1 MKPKT
6 TLILLVIAAAMGL
19 FIWLKDSQLPSTAD
33 RESRAKRIFDMKGD
47 DITKIQVALNT
58 SNLVGRVVIE
68 KEKDKWQLREPLAYR
83 ASGSEV
89 NSICSALEFL
99 NRDGV
104 ITPAELKAKGGK
116 LSDYGLDK
124 PPVELTFWKKDKQT
138 AIKVGKA
145 SPVGSTVYIQLAG
158 KDDILM
164 VDKSLLTKLDRKVD
178 ELRDKTVAEFSTLQ
192 ANRLEIVQG
201 KKSIEV
207 VKASKPGAAATSA
220 ADKVWRIAQPLV
232 ARADQGKVD
241 GLLDKLHGLQAE
253 SFATDKPA
261 DLTTYGLDQPQLELT
276 VYTTE
281 HEGAVTVQFGGAVK
295 DDATKVYCKRKGS
308 DTVLTIRGDALKD
321 FSAPVNDL
329 RDKKLADFNS
339 DDARQI
345 AISFASQPIRLVKEK
360 DDWKLTEPESIRAEN
375 DQVGNLLT
383 QLTGLEAK
391 EFVADVV
398 ADPAKYGLD
407 RPYYSITVKKDA
419 PPPPAPAMSAATSTN
434 APAVSAT
441 AKAAASTNVAT
452 ATTAIAVPAAKPELM
467 TAIELQ
473 FGKEDKEKKLIYI
486 KRADEPYIYAVES
499 AVFEKLPKTALALR
513 NRTLIATEKSKVTK
527 LSSQHGATTIT
538 IEKKDDK
545 WKLAPGVQGVL
556 DTNVVDDVLW
566 AVTGLNA
573 EKFIST
579 SAADRPKFG
588 LDKPAWTLNFDVN
601 EGGTNKTFG
610 LSLGH
615 ESADKGRY
623 GLLAGQP
630 AIFELSASTTGSL
643 TKDLLKR
650 PETNLPPA
658 KVTAPAPKA
667 PSAKSAK

>member
-104 ITPAELKAKGGK
+104 ITPAELKTEGGK

-124 PPVELTFWKKDKQT
+124 PPVELTFWKKDKPT
-138 AIKVGKA
+138 VIKVGKA

-164 VDKSLLTKLDRKVD
+164 VDKSLLAKLDRKVD
-178 ELRDKTVAEFSTLQ
+178 ELRDKTVAEFTTLQ

-207 VKASKPGAAATSA
+207 VKASKPGAAAASA

-241 GLLDKLHGLQAE
+241 GLLDKRHGLQAE

-308 DTVLTIRGDALKD
+308 DTVLTIRSDALKD

-329 RDKKLADFNS
+329 RDKKLTDFNA

-345 AISFASQPIRLVKEK
+345 AISFASQPIRLAKEK
-360 DDWKLTEPESIRAEN
+360 DDWKLTEPETIAAEN
-375 DQVGNLLT
+375 NEVSNLLT
-383 QLTGLEAK
+383 SLAGLEVK

-398 ADPAKYGLD
+398 TDLAKYGLD
-407 RPYYSITVKKDA
+407 RPYYTVTVKKDA
-419 PPPPAPAMSAATSTN
+419 PPPPAPAAPAATSTN
-434 APAVSAT
+434 TPAASVATNVVAAT
-441 AKAAASTNVAT
+441 AGKPAAV
-452 ATTAIAVPAAKPELM
+452 AAKPELV
-467 TAIELQ
+467 TVIELQ
-473 FGKEDKEKKLIYI
+473 FGKEDKEKKLIYV
-486 KRADEPYIYAVES
+486 KRADEPYIYAVDGET
-499 AVFEKLPKTALALR
+499 FGKLPKTALALR

-527 LSSQHGATTIT
+527 LSRQHGAAAIT

-566 AVTGLNA
+566 AVTGLNV
-573 EKFIST
+573 EKFVSI
-579 SAADRPKFG
+579 SAADRAKFG
-588 LDKPAWTLNFDVN
+588 LDQPAWTLNFDVN

-610 LSLGH
+610 LLLGH
-615 ESADKGRY
+615 ETGDKGRY
-623 GLLAGQP
+623 GLLTGQP
-630 AIFELSASTTGSL
+630 AIFELSVSTTGSL

-667 PSAKSAK
+667 PAAK

>member
-6 TLILLVIAAAMGL
+6 TLILLVIASAMGL

-33 RESRAKRIFDMKGD
+33 RESRAKRVFDLKGD

-58 SNLVGRVVIE
+58 SNLVGRIVIE
-68 KEKDKWQLREPLAYR
+68 KEKDRWQLREPLAYR
-83 ASGSEV
+83 ASGSEM

-99 NRDGV
+99 NRDGI
-104 ITPAELKAKGGK
+104 ITPAELKTKGSK

-124 PPVELTFWKKDKQT
+124 PPVELTFWKKDQQT
-138 AIKVGKA
+138 VIKVGKA
-145 SPVGSTVYIQLAG
+145 SAVGSTVYIQLAG

-164 VDKSLLTKLDRKVD
+164 VDKSLLAKLDRKVD

-192 ANRLEIVQG
+192 ANRFEIVQG

-207 VKASKPGAAATSA
+207 VKASKPGAAASP
-220 ADKVWRIAQPLV
+220 ADKIWRIAQPIV
-232 ARADQGKVD
+232 VRADQGKVD

-253 SFATDKPA
+253 SFATDKA
-261 DLTTYGLDQPQLELT
+261 VDLTTYGLDQPQLELT

-281 HEGAVTVQFGGAVK
+281 HEGAITVQFGGAVK
-295 DDATKVYCKRKGS
+295 DDATKVYCRRKGS
-308 DTVLTIRGDALKD
+308 DTVLTVRSDALKD
-321 FSAPVNDL
+321 FNVPVNDM
-329 RDKKLADFNS
+329 RDKKLADLNA

-345 AISFASQPIRLVKEK
+345 AISFASQPIRLAKEK
-360 DDWKLTEPESIRAEN
+360 DDWKLTEPETIQAEN
-375 DQVGNLLT
+375 GEVSNLLT
-383 QLTGLEAK
+383 NLTGLEVK

-398 ADPAKYGLD
+398 TDLAKYGLD
-407 RPYYSITVKKDA
+407 RPYYTLTVKKDA
-419 PPPPAPAMSAATSTN
+419 PPPPATPATTPVASTN
-434 APAVSAT
+434 APAVSAAT
-441 AKAAASTNVAT
+441 NVVAAANKAAAGVA
-452 ATTAIAVPAAKPELM
+452 AAKSELV

-473 FGKEDKEKKLIYI
+473 FGKEDKEKKIIYV

-499 AVFEKLPKTALALR
+499 STFEKLPKTALALR

-527 LSSQHGATTIT
+527 LTRQHGTVAIT

-566 AVTGLNA
+566 AITGLNA
-573 EKFIST
+573 EKFLSV
-579 SAADRPKFG
+579 SAADRAKFG
-588 LDKPAWTLNFDVN
+588 LDKPAWTLSFDVN
-601 EGGTNKTFG
+601 ESGTNKTFS
-610 LSLGH
+610 LSLGYKTT
-615 ESADKGRY
+615 DKGSY
-623 GLLAGQP
+623 GALAGQP
-630 AIFELSASTTGSL
+630 AIFELSAATTGSL

-658 KVTAPAPKA
+658 KVTAPATKA
-667 PSAKSAK
+667 VPGK

>member
-104 ITPAELKAKGGK
+104 ITPAELKTKGSK

-124 PPVELTFWKKDKQT
+124 PPVELTFWKKDKAT
-138 AIKVGKA
+138 VIKLGKTSA
-145 SPVGSTVYIQLAG
+145 VGSTVYIQIAG

-201 KKSIEV
+201 KKSIEI
-207 VKASKPGAAATSA
+207 VKASKPGAPAASA

-241 GLLDKLHGLQAE
+241 GVLDKLHGLQAE
-253 SFATDKPA
+253 SFASDKAA

-308 DTVLTIRGDALKD
+308 DTVLTVRSDALKD
-321 FSAPVNDL
+321 FNVPVNDM
-329 RDKKLADFNS
+329 RDKKLTDFNG

-345 AISFASQPIRLVKEK
+345 AISFANQPIRLAKEK
-360 DDWKLTEPESIRAEN
+360 DDWKLTEPETIQAEN
-375 DQVGNLLT
+375 NEVGNLLT
-383 QLTGLEAK
+383 SLTGLEVK

-398 ADPAKYGLD
+398 ADLAKYGLD
-407 RPYYSITVKKDA
+407 RPYYTVTVKKDA
-419 PPPPAPAMSAATSTN
+419 PPPPATPAATTVARTN
-434 APAVSAT
+434 APTASVAT
-441 AKAAASTNVAT
+441 NVVAAAAGKAVA
-452 ATTAIAVPAAKPELM
+452 AAAAAKPELVTM
-467 TAIELQ
+467 VELQ
-473 FGKEDKEKKLIYI
+473 FGKEDKEKKLIYV
-486 KRADEPYIYAVES
+486 KRADEPYICAVDGET
-499 AVFEKLPKTALALR
+499 FGKLPKTALALR

-527 LSSQHGATTIT
+527 FSRQHGATTIAV
-538 IEKKDDK
+538 EKKDDK

-573 EKFIST
+573 EKFVSV
-579 SAADRPKFG
+579 SAADKAKLG

-610 LSLGH
+610 LTLGN
-615 ESADKGRY
+615 ETADKGCY
-623 GLLAGQP
+623 GLLTGQP
-630 AIFELSASTTGSL
+630 AIFELSASTAGSL

-658 KVTAPAPKA
+658 KVTAPATKA
-667 PSAKSAK
+667 PAAK

>member
-6 TLILLVIAAAMGL
+6 TLILLAIASAMGL

-33 RESRAKRIFDMKGD
+33 RESRAKRVFADLKGD
-47 DITKIQVALNT
+47 DITKLQVALNT

-68 KEKDKWQLREPLAYR
+68 KDKEKWQLREPLAYR

-89 NSICSALEFL
+89 SSVCSALEFL

-104 ITPAELKAKGGK
+104 ITPAELKAKGSK

-124 PPVELTFWKKDKQT
+124 PPVELTFWKKDKAT
-138 AIKVGKA
+138 VIKLGKSSA
-145 SPVGSTVYIQLAG
+145 VGSTVYIQLAG

-192 ANRLEIVQG
+192 ANRLEIIQG

-207 VKASKPGAAATSA
+207 VKASKPGAPAASA

-241 GLLDKLHGLQAE
+241 GVLDKLHGLQAE
-253 SFATDKPA
+253 SFASDKA
-261 DLTTYGLDQPQLELT
+261 TDLTTYGLDQPQLEMT

-281 HEGAVTVQFGGAVK
+281 HEGAITVQFGAAVK
-295 DDATKVYCKRKGS
+295 DDATKIYCKRKGS
-308 DTVLTIRGDALKD
+308 DTVLTVRSDTLKD
-321 FSAPVNDL
+321 FNVPVNDL
-329 RDKKLADFNS
+329 RDKKLVDFNS

-345 AISFASQPIRLVKEK
+345 AISFASQPIRLAKEK
-360 DDWKLTEPESIRAEN
+360 DDWKLTEPETVAAEN
-375 DQVGNLLT
+375 NEVGNVLT
-383 QLTGLEAK
+383 SLTGLEVK

-398 ADPAKYGLD
+398 ADLAKYGLD
-407 RPYYSITVKKDA
+407 RPYYTVTVKKDA
-419 PPPPAPAMSAATSTN
+419 PPPPAPATPAATSTN
-434 APAVSAT
+434 APTAAVAT
-441 AKAAASTNVAT
+441 NVVAAAAGKAAA
-452 ATTAIAVPAAKPELM
+452 AAKPELV

-473 FGKEDKEKKLIYI
+473 FGKEDKEKKLIYV
-486 KRADEPYIYAVES
+486 KRADEPYIYAVDSET
-499 AVFEKLPKTALALR
+499 FGKLPKTALALR
-513 NRTLIATEKSKVTK
+513 NRTLISTEKSKVTK
-527 LSSQHGATTIT
+527 LSRQQGAAAIA

-573 EKFIST
+573 EKFVSA
-579 SAADRPKFG
+579 SAADKAKFG
-588 LDKPAWTLNFDVN
+588 LDKPAWVLNFDVN
-601 EGGTNKTFG
+601 ENGTNKTFG
-610 LSLGH
+610 LTLGS
-615 ESADKGRY
+615 ETADKGRY
-623 GLLAGQP
+623 GLLTSQP

-667 PSAKSAK
+667 SPTK

>member
-6 TLILLVIAAAMGL
+6 TLILLLVASAMGL
-19 FIWLKDSQLPSTAD
+19 FIWLKERQLPST
-33 RESRAKRIFDMKGD
+33 EEVSSRAKRVFADLKGD
-47 DITKIQVALNT
+47 DITKLQVALNT

-68 KEKDKWQLREPLAYR
+68 KEKEKWQLREPLAYR
-83 ASGSEV
+83 ASASEV
-89 NSICSALEFL
+89 NSVCSALEFL

-104 ITPAELKAKGGK
+104 ITPAELKTKGGK
-116 LSDYGLDK
+116 LGDYGLDK
-124 PPVELTFWKKDKQT
+124 PPVELTFWKKDKAT
-138 AIKVGKA
+138 VIKLGKSSA
-145 SPVGSTVYIQLAG
+145 VGSTVYIQLAG

-178 ELRDKTVAEFSTLQ
+178 ELRDKTVAEFTTLQ
-192 ANRLEIVQG
+192 ANRLEIIQG

-207 VKASKPGAAATSA
+207 VKASKPGAPAASA

-241 GLLDKLHGLQAE
+241 GVLDKLHGLQAE
-253 SFATDKPA
+253 SFATDKAA

-281 HEGAVTVQFGGAVK
+281 HEGAITVQFGAAVK
-295 DDATKVYCKRKGS
+295 DDATKIYCKRKGS
-308 DTVLTIRGDALKD
+308 DTVLTVRTDALKD
-321 FSAPVNDL
+321 FNVPVNDL

-345 AISFASQPIRLVKEK
+345 VISFASQPIRLAKEK
-360 DDWKLTEPESIRAEN
+360 DDWKLTEPETIAAEN
-375 DQVGNLLT
+375 NEVGNLLT
-383 QLTGLEAK
+383 SLTGLEAK

-398 ADPAKYGLD
+398 TDLAKYGLD
-407 RPYYSITVKKDA
+407 RPYYTVTVKKEA
-419 PPPPAPAMSAATSTN
+419 PPAPAPPAPTATSTN
-434 APAVSAT
+434 APAAAVAT
-441 AKAAASTNVAT
+441 NVVAAAASKS
-452 ATTAIAVPAAKPELM
+452 AVTAKPELM
-467 TAIELQ
+467 TAAELQ
-473 FGKEDKEKKLIYI
+473 FGKEDKEKKLVYV
-486 KRADEPYIYAVES
+486 KRADEPYIYAVDSET
-499 AVFEKLPKTALALR
+499 FGKMPKTVLALR
-513 NRTLIATEKSKVTK
+513 NRTLISTEKSKVTK
-527 LSSQHGATTIT
+527 LSRQQGAAAIA

-573 EKFIST
+573 EKFV
-579 SAADRPKFG
+579 SAAAADKVKFG
-588 LDKPAWTLNFDVN
+588 LDKPAWTLSFDVN

-610 LSLGH
+610 LALGN
-615 ESADKGRY
+615 ETADKGRY
-623 GLLAGQP
+623 GLLTGQP
-630 AIFELSASTTGSL
+630 AIFELSASTAGSL

-658 KVTAPAPKA
+658 KVTAPAPKTPA
-667 PSAKSAK
+667 AK

>member
-19 FIWLKDSQLPSTAD
+19 FIWLKDSQLPTTAD
-33 RESRAKRIFDMKGD
+33 RESRAKRIFDIKSD

-68 KEKDKWQLREPLAYR
+68 KDKDKWQLREPLAYR
-83 ASGSEV
+83 ASASEV
-89 NSICSALEFL
+89 NSVCSALEFL

-138 AIKVGKA
+138 VVKLGKA

-192 ANRLEIVQG
+192 ANRLEMVQG

-207 VKASKPGAAATSA
+207 VKVSKPGAPAASA

-241 GLLDKLHGLQAE
+241 GVLDKLHGLQAE
-253 SFATDKPA
+253 SFATDKAA

-281 HEGAVTVQFGGAVK
+281 HEGAITVQFGGAVK

-308 DTVLTIRGDALKD
+308 DTILTVRSDAVKD
-321 FSAPVNDL
+321 FSVPVNDL
-329 RDKKLADFNS
+329 RDKKLADFSS

-360 DDWKLTEPESIRAEN
+360 DDWKLTEPETVRAEN
-375 DQVGNLLT
+375 NEVGNLLT
-383 QLTGLEAK
+383 QLTGLEVK

-398 ADPAKYGLD
+398 TDLAKYGLD
-407 RPYYSITVKKDA
+407 RPYYTVTVKKDA
-419 PPPPAPAMSAATSTN
+419 PPPLAPVAPAATNTN
-434 APAVSAT
+434 APTTSVAS
-441 AKAAASTNVAT
+441 KAAGKNAAP
-452 ATTAIAVPAAKPELM
+452 ATTMAVTPASKPELV
-467 TAIELQ
+467 TVIELQ
-473 FGKEDKEKKLIYI
+473 FGKEDKEKKLIYV
-486 KRADEPYIYAVES
+486 KRSDEPYVCAVES
-499 AVFEKLPKTALALR
+499 AIFEKLPKTALALR

-527 LSSQHGATTIT
+527 LSRQQGGAAIV

-573 EKFIST
+573 EKFVSV
-579 SAADRPKFG
+579 SAADKAKFG
-588 LDKPAWTLNFDVN
+588 LDKPKWVLNFDVN

-623 GLLAGQP
+623 GLLTGQP
-630 AIFELSASTTGSL
+630 AIFELSVSTAGSL

-658 KVTAPAPKA
+658 KVAAPAPKA
-667 PSAKSAK
+667 PTVNATK

>member
-33 RESRAKRIFDMKGD
+33 RESRAKRVLDLKSD

-58 SNLVGRVVIE
+58 SNLVGRVVLE
-68 KEKDKWQLREPLAYR
+68 KEKDKWQLREPIAYR
-83 ASGSEV
+83 ASGSEA
-89 NSICSALEFL
+89 NSICSELEFL
-99 NRDGV
+99 NRQGI

-124 PPVELTFWKKDKQT
+124 PPVELTFWKKDQPT
-138 AIKVGKA
+138 VIKVGKA
-145 SPVGSTVYIQLAG
+145 SPVGNTVYIQLAG

-164 VDKSLLTKLDRKVD
+164 VDKSLLTKLDRKTD
-178 ELRDKTVAEFSTLQ
+178 ELRDKTVAEFSSLQ

-207 VKASKPGAAATSA
+207 VKASKTGAAASA
-220 ADKVWRIAQPLV
+220 SDKVWRIAQPLV

-241 GLLDKLHGLQAE
+241 GVLEKLHGLQAE
-253 SFATDKPA
+253 SFATDKTA

-281 HEGAVTVQFGGAVK
+281 HEGAITVQFGGAVK

-308 DTVLTIRGDALKD
+308 DTVLIVRSEALKD
-321 FSAPVNDL
+321 FNVQVNDM
-329 RDKKLADFNS
+329 RDKKLADFNG

-345 AISFASQPIRLVKEK
+345 AITFANQSIRLAKEK
-360 DDWKLTEPESIRAEN
+360 DDWKLTEPETLRAEN
-375 DQVGNLLT
+375 NEVGNLLT
-383 QLTGLEAK
+383 QLTGLEVK

-398 ADPAKYGLD
+398 ADPVKYGLD
-407 RPYYSITVKKDA
+407 RPYYTLTVRKE
-419 PPPPAPAMSAATSTN
+419 APALPVPAMTSAARTN
-434 APAVSAT
+434 APAASAT
-441 AKAAASTNVAT
+441 TNVA
-452 ATTAIAVPAAKPELM
+452 AVAAGKTVAPVAPKPEFV
-467 TAIELQ
+467 TAVELQ
-473 FGKEDKEKKLIYI
+473 FGKEDKDKNLIYV
-486 KRADEPYIYAVES
+486 KRSDEPYIYAVEN
-499 AVFEKLPKTALALR
+499 AMFEKLPKTALALR
-513 NRTLIATEKSKVTK
+513 NRTLIATEKSKVTQ
-527 LSSQHGATTIT
+527 LTSRHGAATVAV
-538 IEKKDDK
+538 EKKDDK
-545 WKLAPGVQGVL
+545 WKLAAGVQGVL

-566 AVTGLNA
+566 TVTGLTA
-573 EKFIST
+573 EKFVGA
-579 SAADRPKFG
+579 SAADKTAFG
-588 LDKPAWTLNFDVN
+588 LDQPAWTLSFTVN

-610 LSLGH
+610 LSLGN
-615 ESADKGRY
+615 ETADKGRF

-630 AIFELSASTTGSL
+630 AIFELSASTAGSL

-658 KVTAPAPKA
+658 KVSAPA
-667 PSAKSAK
+667 AKTPPVKPAK

>member
-6 TLILLVIAAAMGL
+6 TLILLVIASAMGL

-33 RESRAKRIFDMKGD
+33 RESRAKRVFADIKGD
-47 DITKIQVALNT
+47 DITKLQVALNT

-68 KEKDKWQLREPLAYR
+68 KDKEKWQLREPLAYR
-83 ASGSEV
+83 ASASEV

-99 NRDGV
+99 DRGGV
-104 ITPAELKAKGGK
+104 VTPADLKAKGGK

-124 PPVELTFWKKDKQT
+124 PPVELTFWKKDKAT
-138 AIKVGKA
+138 VIKLGKSSA
-145 SPVGSTVYIQLAG
+145 VGSTVYIQLAG

-178 ELRDKTVAEFSTLQ
+178 ELRDKTVAEFTTLQ
-192 ANRLEIVQG
+192 ANRLEIIQG

-207 VKASKPGAAATSA
+207 VKASKPGAPAASA
-220 ADKVWRIAQPLV
+220 ADKIWRIAQPLA

-241 GLLDKLHGLQAE
+241 GVLDKLHGLQAE

-261 DLTTYGLDQPQLELT
+261 DLTTYGLDQPQLEVT

-281 HEGAVTVQFGGAVK
+281 HEGAITVQFGAALK
-295 DDATKVYCKRKGS
+295 DDATKTYCKRKGS
-308 DTVLTIRGDALKD
+308 DTVLTIRTDALKD
-321 FSAPVNDL
+321 FNVPVNDL

-345 AISFASQPIRLVKEK
+345 AISFANQPIRLAKEK
-360 DDWKLTEPESIRAEN
+360 DDWKLTEPETIAAEN
-375 DQVGNLLT
+375 NEVGNLLT
-383 QLTGLEAK
+383 SLTGLEVK

-398 ADPAKYGLD
+398 TDLAKYGLD
-407 RPYYSITVKKDA
+407 RPYYSVTVKKEA
-419 PPPPAPAMSAATSTN
+419 PPAPAPAAPAATGTN
-434 APAVSAT
+434 APAASV
-441 AKAAASTNVAT
+441 STNVVSA
-452 ATTAIAVPAAKPELM
+452 AAGKAADAKPEFV
-467 TAIELQ
+467 TASELQ
-473 FGKEDKEKKLIYI
+473 FGKEDKEKKLIYV
-486 KRADEPYIYAVES
+486 KRADEPYIYAVDSET
-499 AVFEKLPKTALALR
+499 FEKLPKTALALR
-513 NRTLIATEKSKVTK
+513 NRTLITTEKSKVTK
-527 LSSQHGATTIT
+527 LSRQHGAAAIS

-573 EKFIST
+573 EKFVST
-579 SAADRPKFG
+579 AAADKAKFG
-588 LDKPAWTLNFDVN
+588 LDKPAWTLSFDVN
-601 EGGTNKTFG
+601 ESGTNKTFG
-610 LSLGH
+610 LALGH
-615 ESADKGRY
+615 ETGDKGRY
-623 GLLAGQP
+623 GLLTGQP

-667 PSAKSAK
+667 PAAK

>member
-1 MKPKT
+1 
-6 TLILLVIAAAMGL
+6 
-19 FIWLKDSQLPSTAD
+19 
-33 RESRAKRIFDMKGD
+33 
-47 DITKIQVALNT
+47 
-58 SNLVGRVVIE
+58 
-68 KEKDKWQLREPLAYR
+68 
-83 ASGSEV
+83 
-89 NSICSALEFL
+89 
-99 NRDGV
+99 
-104 ITPAELKAKGGK
+104 
-116 LSDYGLDK
+116 
-124 PPVELTFWKKDKQT
+124 
-138 AIKVGKA
+138 
-145 SPVGSTVYIQLAG
+145 PVGSTVYIQLAG

-207 VKASKPGAAATSA
+207 VKASKPGAPAASA

-241 GLLDKLHGLQAE
+241 GVLDKLHGLQAE
-253 SFATDKPA
+253 SFASDKAA

-281 HEGAVTVQFGGAVK
+281 HEGAITVQFGGAMK

-308 DTVLTIRGDALKD
+308 DTVLTVRSDTLKD
-321 FSAPVNDL
+321 FNVPINDL
-329 RDKKLADFNS
+329 RDKKLTDFNS
-339 DDARQI
+339 DDARQV
-345 AISFASQPIRLVKEK
+345 AISFASQSIRLAKEK
-360 DDWKLTEPESIRAEN
+360 DDWKLTEPETIPAEN
-375 DQVGNLLT
+375 NEVSNLLT
-383 QLTGLEAK
+383 SLTGLEVK

-398 ADPAKYGLD
+398 ADLAKYGLD
-407 RPYYSITVKKDA
+407 RPYYTVTVKKDA
-419 PPPPAPAMSAATSTN
+419 PPPPAPATPAATSTN
-434 APAVSAT
+434 APAAAVAT
-441 AKAAASTNVAT
+441 NVVAAAAGKAA
-452 ATTAIAVPAAKPELM
+452 AAKPEM
-467 TAIELQ
+467 VTVIELQ
-473 FGKEDKEKKLIYI
+473 FGKEDKEKKLIYV
-486 KRADEPYIYAVES
+486 KRADEPYIYAVDGET
-499 AVFEKLPKTALALR
+499 FGKLPKTALALR

-527 LSSQHGATTIT
+527 LSRQHDATAIA

-573 EKFIST
+573 EKFVSV
-579 SAADRPKFG
+579 SAADKAKLG

-610 LSLGH
+610 LLLGS
-615 ESADKGRY
+615 ETADKGRY
-623 GLLAGQP
+623 GLLTGQP

-658 KVTAPAPKA
+658 KVTAPAAKA
-667 PSAKSAK
+667 PAAK

>member
-6 TLILLVIAAAMGL
+6 TLILLIIASAMGL

-33 RESRAKRIFDMKGD
+33 RESRAKRIFDLKGD
-47 DITKIQVALNT
+47 DITKIQIALNT

-68 KEKDKWQLREPLAYR
+68 KDKDKWQLREPLTYR
-83 ASGSEV
+83 ASSSEV

-99 NRDGV
+99 NRDGI

-116 LSDYGLDK
+116 LGDYGLDK

-138 AIKVGKA
+138 VIKLGKA
-145 SPVGSTVYIQLAG
+145 SSVGSTVYIQLAG

-207 VKASKPGAAATSA
+207 VKASKPGAAASP
-220 ADKVWRIAQPLV
+220 ADKIWRIAQPIV
-232 ARADQGKVD
+232 VRADQGKVD

-253 SFATDKPA
+253 SFATDKAA

-281 HEGAVTVQFGGAVK
+281 HEGAITVQFGGAVK
-295 DDATKVYCKRKGS
+295 DDATKVYCRRKGS
-308 DTVLTIRGDALKD
+308 DTVLTVRSDALKD
-321 FSAPVNDL
+321 FNVPVNDL
-329 RDKKLADFNS
+329 RDKKLADLNA

-345 AISFASQPIRLVKEK
+345 AIGFANQPIRLAKEK
-360 DDWKLTEPESIRAEN
+360 DDWKLSEPETIAAEN
-375 DQVGNLLT
+375 SEVSNLLST
-383 QLTGLEAK
+383 LTGLEVK

-398 ADPAKYGLD
+398 TDPAKYGLD
-407 RPYYSITVKKDA
+407 HPYYTIAVKKDA
-419 PPPPAPAMSAATSTN
+419 PPPPTTPATATVAGTN
-434 APAVSAT
+434 APAASAT
-441 AKAAASTNVAT
+441 TNVVATAGKAAAGA
-452 ATTAIAVPAAKPELM
+452 AAAKPELV

-473 FGKEDKEKKLIYI
+473 FGKEDREKKIIYV
-486 KRADEPYIYAVES
+486 KRADEPYIYAVENS
-499 AVFEKLPKTALALR
+499 AFEKLPKTALALR
-513 NRTLIATEKSKVTK
+513 NRTLITTEKSKVTK
-527 LSSQHGATTIT
+527 FTRQQGTTAIT

-566 AVTGLNA
+566 AITGLNA
-573 EKFIST
+573 EKFISV
-579 SAADRPKFG
+579 SAADKAKFG
-588 LDKPAWTLNFDVN
+588 LDKPAWTLSFDVN
-601 EGGTNKTFG
+601 ENGTNKTFG
-610 LSLGH
+610 LSLGQKT
-615 ESADKGRY
+615 ADKGSY
-623 GLLAGQP
+623 GILTGQP
-630 AIFELSASTTGSL
+630 AIFELSAATTGSL

-658 KVTAPAPKA
+658 KVTAPAAKA
-667 PSAKSAK
+667 SSGKK